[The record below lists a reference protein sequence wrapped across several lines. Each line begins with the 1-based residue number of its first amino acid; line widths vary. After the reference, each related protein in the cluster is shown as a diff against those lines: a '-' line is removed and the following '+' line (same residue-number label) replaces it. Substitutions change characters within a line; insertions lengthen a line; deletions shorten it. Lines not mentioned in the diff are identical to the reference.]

1 MKPGALAG
9 FGHAFGPP
17 ALEAVFKQSP
27 ADFQV
32 FEELRSP
39 FSDSS
44 LELLT
49 SPVVRLPAKRYQS
62 GNVCSLAHS
71 RTVKERGW
79 QKWT

>member
-32 FEELRSP
+32 FEELG
-39 FSDSS
+39 F
-44 LELLT
+44 ELT
-49 SPVVRLPAKRYQS
+49 GA
-62 GNVCSLAHS
+62 GNICVCTCA
-71 RTVKERGW
+71 RRG
-79 QKWT
+79 